1 MSEADYL
8 EMNIVEK
15 KPAPRKPVLSWKIR
29 LPLRL
34 MFWAFFLAGAVFY
47 FPCLFL
53 ICIFL
58 GLSLF
63 IIPNIYGFMLPT
75 FCFGIALY
83 FHQLLKG
90 WKKQERFPGF
100 GYGVP
105 AMLVVWTV
113 GGVICV
119 LQNWFFVL
127 LFNTNCELCFWS
139 LLASIFAPG
148 LAVILGFKTYKD
160 GGRTAA
166 LVQKTSAFLT
176 RCKGVVIGIITL
188 LIAAS
193 VVGQQIYYRT
203 ATRFPFLKYETSL
216 PVGPFNHDVFWNYFA
231 FFHTMSCPFDKFQK
245 LESVHYTYGMNFR
258 SLPKSTSIKEI
269 RFRGNFNL
277 TADDIKRMAQMP
289 SLERLSLLFWN
300 ELKDSNS
307 TGLEYF
313 SQIKGLKELSLGVTT
328 QNIDSIPYLKDVP
341 NLETLKLYVLELD
354 FFDSEIDYA
363 SLQSAPK
370 LQTLILAFPD
380 GVDEAEVQRAREA
393 LPKCKIEVEKRAS
406 SIGR

>member
-1 MSEADYL
+1 
-8 EMNIVEK
+8 
-15 KPAPRKPVLSWKIR
+15 
-29 LPLRL
+29 
-34 MFWAFFLAGAVFY
+34 
-47 FPCLFL
+47 
-53 ICIFL
+53 
-58 GLSLF
+58 
-63 IIPNIYGFMLPT
+63 IYGFLLPT

-83 FHQLLKG
+83 FYQSLKG

-105 AMLVVWTV
+105 AALVVWTL

-148 LAVILGFKTYKD
+148 LAVILGFKTCKD
-160 GGRTAA
+160 EGRTAA
-166 LVQKTSAFLT
+166 FVQKTSSFLA
-176 RCKGVVIGIITL
+176 RRKGAVIGIITL

-203 ATRFPFLKYETSL
+203 ATRFPFLRCETNL

-245 LESVHYTYGMNFR
+245 LESVHFTYGMNFR
-258 SLPKSTSIKEI
+258 SLPKSKSIKEI
-269 RFRGNFNL
+269 LFRGNFFL
-277 TADDIKRMAQMP
+277 TADDVKRLAQMP
-289 SLERLSLLFWN
+289 SLERLHLLFWN
-300 ELKDSNS
+300 ELKDSDS

-313 SQIKGLKELSLGVTT
+313 SQIKGLKALSLGVTT
-328 QNIDSIPYLKDVP
+328 QNVDAIPYLKDVP
-341 NLETLKLYVLELD
+341 NLETLKLYVSDLD
-354 FFDSEIDYA
+354 FFGSEIDYA

-370 LQTLILAFPD
+370 LKKLTLSFPD
-380 GVDEAEVQRAREA
+380 KIDKDEVQRARDA
-393 LPKCKIEVEKRAS
+393 LPNCKIKAEEY
-406 SIGR
+406 

>member
-1 MSEADYL
+1 MSETDHL

-63 IIPNIYGFMLPT
+63 IIPNIYGFLLPT

-119 LQNWFFVL
+119 LQNWFFVF
-127 LFNTNCELCFWS
+127 LFNYMQEICILA
-139 LLASIFAPG
+139 LLASIIAPG
-148 LAVILGFKTYKD
+148 LAVVLGFKACKD
-160 GGRTAA
+160 EGRTAA

-176 RCKGVVIGIITL
+176 RRKGAVIGIITL
-188 LIAAS
+188 LIATSA
-193 VVGQQIYYRT
+193 VGQQIYYRT
-203 ATRFPFLKYETSL
+203 ATRFPFLRCETNL

-245 LESVHYTYGMNFR
+245 LESIHYTYGMNFR

-313 SQIKGLKELSLGVTT
+313 SQIKGLKDLSLGVTT
-328 QNIDSIPYLKDVP
+328 QNVDAIPYLKDVP
-341 NLETLKLYVLELD
+341 NLETLKLYVSDLG
-354 FFDSEIDYA
+354 FFGSEIDYA

-370 LQTLILAFPD
+370 LKTLILAFPD
-380 GVDEAEVQRAREA
+380 KIDKDEVQRARDA
-393 LPKCKIEVEKRAS
+393 LPNFKIKAEEY
-406 SIGR
+406 

>member
-1 MSEADYL
+1 MSDTDHL
-8 EMNIVEK
+8 EMNIAEK

-29 LPLRL
+29 LPLSL
-34 MFWAFFLAGAVFY
+34 LFWAFFLAGAVFY

-63 IIPNIYGFMLPT
+63 IIPNIYGFLLPT

-105 AMLVVWTV
+105 AALVVWTL

-127 LFNTNCELCFWS
+127 LFNTGFNTNWELCFWS

-148 LAVILGFKTYKD
+148 LAVILGFKTCKD
-160 GGRTAA
+160 EGRTAA
-166 LVQKTSAFLT
+166 FVQKTSAFLA
-176 RCKGVVIGIITL
+176 RRKGAVIGIITL
-188 LIAAS
+188 LIATS

-203 ATRFPFLKYETSL
+203 ATRFPFLKCETNL
-216 PVGPFNHDVFWNYFA
+216 AVGPFNHDVFWNYFA

-245 LESVHYTYGMNFR
+245 LESVHFTYGMNFR
-258 SLPKSTSIKEI
+258 SLPKSTSVKEI
-269 RFRGNFNL
+269 HFRGNHFL
-277 TADDIKRMAQMP
+277 TADDIKRLAQMP
-289 SLERLSLLFWN
+289 SLESLTLLFWN
-300 ELKDSNS
+300 ELKDSDS

-370 LQTLILAFPD
+370 LKTLILAFPD
-380 GVDEAEVQRAREA
+380 KIDKDEVQRARDA
-393 LPKCKIEVEKRAS
+393 LPNCKITAEEY
-406 SIGR
+406 

>member
-1 MSEADYL
+1 MSDQEHVNL
-8 EMNIVEK
+8 NITEK
-15 KPAPRKPVLSWKIR
+15 KPAPHKPVLSWKIR
-29 LPLRL
+29 LPLGL
-34 MFWAFFLAGAVFY
+34 LFWAFFLAGAVFY

-63 IIPNIYGFMLPT
+63 SIPNIYGFLLPT

-83 FHQLLKG
+83 FYQLLKG

-119 LQNWFFVL
+119 LQNWFFVF
-127 LFNTNCELCFWS
+127 LFNYMQEICILT

-148 LAVILGFKTYKD
+148 IAVVLGFKTCKD

-176 RCKGVVIGIITL
+176 RRKGAIIGIITL
-188 LIAAS
+188 LIVTS

-203 ATRFPFLKYETSL
+203 ATRFPFLKCETNL
-216 PVGPFNHDVFWNYFA
+216 AVGPFNHDVFWNYFA

-245 LESVHYTYGMNFR
+245 LESVHCTYGMNFR
-258 SLPKSTSIKEI
+258 SLPKSTSVKEI
-269 RFRGNFNL
+269 CFRGNHFL
-277 TADDIKRMAQMP
+277 TADDIKRLAQMP
-289 SLERLSLLFWN
+289 SLESLTLQFWN
-300 ELKDSNS
+300 ELKDSDS

-313 SQIKGLKELSLGVTT
+313 SQIKGLKALSLGVTT
-328 QNIDSIPYLKDVP
+328 QNVDSIPYLKDVP
-341 NLETLKLYVLELD
+341 NLETLKLYISDLG

-370 LQTLILAFPD
+370 LKTLILAFPD
-380 GVDEAEVQRAREA
+380 KIDKDEVQCARDA
-393 LPKCKIEVEKRAS
+393 LPDCEIKAEEY
-406 SIGR
+406 

>member
-1 MSEADYL
+1 MSKADYL

-15 KPAPRKPVLSWKIR
+15 KPAPRKPALSWKIR

-63 IIPNIYGFMLPT
+63 SIPNIYGFMLPT

-127 LFNTNCELCFWS
+127 LFNYHRELCYWT
-139 LLASIFAPG
+139 LLAPIFSPII
-148 LAVILGFKTYKD
+148 AVILGFKACKD
-160 GGRTAA
+160 GGRTAT
-166 LVQKTSAFLT
+166 LVQKTSAFLA
-176 RCKGVVIGIITL
+176 RRKGAVIGIITL
-188 LIAAS
+188 LIAMS

-203 ATRFPFLKYETSL
+203 ATRFPFLKCETNFA
-216 PVGPFNHDVFWNYFA
+216 VGPFNHDVFWNYFA

-269 RFRGNFNL
+269 RFRGNSNL
-277 TADDIKRMAQMP
+277 TEDDIKRLTQMP
-289 SLERLSLLFWN
+289 SLESLTLGYWN
-300 ELKDSNS
+300 ELKGSDS

-313 SQIKGLKELSLGVTT
+313 SQIKGLKELSLGITT
-328 QNIDSIPYLKDVP
+328 QNVDAIPYLKDVP
-341 NLETLKLYVLELD
+341 NLETLKFVISDLD
-354 FFDSEIDYA
+354 FFDSFFDSEIDYA

-370 LQTLILAFPD
+370 LKTLILAFPHKI
-380 GVDEAEVQRAREA
+380 DEDEVQRARDA
-393 LPKCKIEVEKRAS
+393 LPNCKIEAEKF
-406 SIGR
+406 

>member
-1 MSEADYL
+1 MSDTDHL
-8 EMNIVEK
+8 EMNITEK

-29 LPLRL
+29 LPLGL
-34 MFWAFFLAGAVFY
+34 LFWACILTGVFY
-47 FPCLFL
+47 YLPCLFL
-53 ICIFL
+53 LCIFL
-58 GLSLF
+58 GLTLLF
-63 IIPNIYGFMLPT
+63 IPNIYGFLLPT

-90 WKKQERFPGF
+90 WKKQERFPDF

-127 LFNTNCELCFWS
+127 LFNCMREICILT
-139 LLASIFAPG
+139 LLASIFAPII
-148 LAVILGFKTYKD
+148 AVTLGFKACKD
-160 GGRTAA
+160 EGRTVT

-176 RCKGVVIGIITL
+176 KRKGAVIGIITL
-188 LIAAS
+188 LIVTS

-203 ATRFPFLKYETSL
+203 ATRFPFLKCESRFA
-216 PVGPFNHDVFWNYFA
+216 VGPFNHDVFWNYFA

-245 LESVHYTYGMNFR
+245 LESVHFTFGINFR
-258 SLPKSTSIKEI
+258 SLPKSTSVKEI
-269 RFRGNFNL
+269 RFRGNSNL
-277 TADDIKRMAQMP
+277 TEDDIKRLAQMP
-289 SLERLSLLFWN
+289 SLEYLTLGYWN
-300 ELKDSNS
+300 ELKDSDS

-328 QNIDSIPYLKDVP
+328 QNVDAIPYLKDVP
-341 NLETLKLYVLELD
+341 NLETLKLYVSDLG
-354 FFDSEIDYA
+354 FFGSEIDYA

-370 LQTLILAFPD
+370 LKKLTLSFPHKI
-380 GVDEAEVQRAREA
+380 DENEVQRARDA
-393 LPKCKIEVEKRAS
+393 LPNCKIEADKF
-406 SIGR
+406 

>member
-1 MSEADYL
+1 MSEADHL

-15 KPAPRKPVLSWKIR
+15 KPAPRKPAWKIR
-29 LPLRL
+29 LPLGL
-34 MFWAFFLAGAVFY
+34 LFWAFFLAGAVFY

-63 IIPNIYGFMLPT
+63 SIPNIYGFLLPT

-90 WKKQERFPGF
+90 WKKQERFPDF

-127 LFNTNCELCFWS
+127 LFNYMQEICILT

-148 LAVILGFKTYKD
+148 IAVVLGFKTCKD

-166 LVQKTSAFLT
+166 MVQKTSAFLA
-176 RCKGVVIGIITL
+176 RRKGAVIGIITL
-188 LIAAS
+188 LIVTS

-203 ATRFPFLKYETSL
+203 ATRFPFLKCETNL
-216 PVGPFNHDVFWNYFA
+216 AVGPFNHDVFWNYFA
-231 FFHTMSCPFDKFQK
+231 FFHTMDCPFDKFQK
-245 LESVHYTYGMNFR
+245 LESVHCTYGMNFR
-258 SLPKSTSIKEI
+258 SLPKSTSVKEI
-269 RFRGNFNL
+269 CFRGNHFL

-289 SLERLSLLFWN
+289 SLESLTLQFWN
-300 ELKDSNS
+300 ELKDSDS

-313 SQIKGLKELSLGVTT
+313 SQIKGLKALSLGVTT
-328 QNIDSIPYLKDVP
+328 QNVDSIPYLKDVP
-341 NLETLKLYVLELD
+341 NLKTLKLYISDLG

-370 LQTLILAFPD
+370 LKTLILAFPD
-380 GVDEAEVQRAREA
+380 KIDKDEVQRARDA
-393 LPKCKIEVEKRAS
+393 LPNCKIKAEEY
-406 SIGR
+406 